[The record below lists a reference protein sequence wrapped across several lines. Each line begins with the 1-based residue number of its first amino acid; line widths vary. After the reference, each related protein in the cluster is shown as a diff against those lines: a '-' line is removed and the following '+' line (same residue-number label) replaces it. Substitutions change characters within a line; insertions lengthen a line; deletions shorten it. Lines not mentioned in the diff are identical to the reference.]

1 MIYLDNSATTYPK
14 PQIVYQAVN
23 EAMRIYGANPGRGG
37 YRMSIKSAEKV
48 YNCREAVANLYNIE
62 NAENIIFTQNCTY
75 ALNTVIKGFL
85 KDGDNVVISNM
96 EHNSVLRPLKQLE
109 SRNITFNIAEVIPD
123 NDEKTIDNFR
133 KAINEKTT
141 LMVITHA
148 SNVTGT
154 ILPIRRL
161 TALAHHYGIKVLIDA
176 AQSSGVIPIDAE
188 SMNFDFLA
196 SAGHKG
202 LMGPMGTGI
211 LYIKDIGVVEPL
223 VCGGTGSGSLEMVQ
237 PSITPDKYESGT
249 CNVVGICG
257 LLKGI
262 QFINNIGV
270 ERIYKHEF
278 SLLESLYKKLS
289 QIPNLV
295 IYTEKP
301 KFGYNAPLLSFNIKD
316 VPSERVAEILDS
328 KFNIAV
334 RAGLHCSP
342 LMHKTLHTEEQGA
355 VRISL
360 SYFNNINHINTA
372 ANAIKNIAI
381 FYSKNSV

>member
-23 EAMRIYGANPGRGG
+23 ESMRIYGANPGRGG

-48 YNCREAVANLYNIE
+48 YNCRDAVANLYNIKDT
-62 NAENIIFTQNCTY
+62 ENIIFTQNCTY

-109 SRNITFNIAEVIPD
+109 SRNITFNIAEVVPD

-133 KAINEKTT
+133 KAINGKTT

-148 SNVTGT
+148 SNVTGA

-211 LYIKDIGVVEPL
+211 LYIKDIELVEPL

-237 PSITPDKYESGT
+237 PSIAPDKYESGT

-262 QFINNIGV
+262 QFVNNIGV
-270 ERIYKHEF
+270 EKIYKHEF
-278 SLLESLYKKLS
+278 SLIESLYKKLS
-289 QIPNLV
+289 QIQNLI

-301 KFGYNAPLLSFNIKD
+301 KLGYNAPLLSFNIKD

-342 LMHKTLHTEEQGA
+342 LIHKTLHTEEQGA

-372 ANAIKNIAI
+372 ANAIRNIAT